1 MIDTV
6 AELIDSVHDVDARPR
21 LRRCLPSLSKVLAS
35 FNRRSASQGLV
46 IAAATPNG
54 ATVLAADGW
63 PELAASKHKP
73 GDVVLALSAAIENAE
88 SDAILIGIATMLGRR
103 GLAAQADDAALIRA
117 DGKLPMVVALLEYQ
131 RGSVTLLLTTVAAS
145 VPVATVH

>member
-6 AELIDSVHDVDARPR
+6 AELIDFVHDVDARLR

-54 ATVLAADGW
+54 ATVLAADRW
-63 PELAASKHKP
+63 PAAATQSMKP
-73 GDVVLALSAAIENAE
+73 GDVALALSAAIENAE
-88 SDAILIGIATMLGRR
+88 SDAILIGVCNHARPARACRPGR
-103 GLAAQADDAALIRA
+103 
-117 DGKLPMVVALLEYQ
+117 
-131 RGSVTLLLTTVAAS
+131 
-145 VPVATVH
+145 